1 MTFCK
6 LTKAQTADAKNKQV
20 LFCKQIF
27 NVSIRKKH
35 NAMKGSVFSTY
46 QVEILTGTL
55 SSPAVGTI
63 IKYYSR
69 TTSSFGYGS
78 VGRRNVEVKASS
90 GKTIGGLTELKVT
103 YGSCESGDSG
113 GPFFQDAS
121 SGAKYCGVLH
131 GNRTDSSGNM
141 YVFSHHIH
149 ISLALVFRSGQAN
162 YAQLGVHLDACF
174 AMPFLIRLKFLPLL
188 TFQT

>member
-1 MTFCK
+1 
-6 LTKAQTADAKNKQV
+6 
-20 LFCKQIF
+20 
-27 NVSIRKKH
+27 
-35 NAMKGSVFSTY
+35 MKGSVFSTY

-113 GPFFQDAS
+113 GPFVQEAA

-141 YVFSHHIH
+141 YVYFTPYTYISSAGFSVRT
-149 ISLALVFRSGQAN
+149 S
-162 YAQLGVHLDACF
+162 
-174 AMPFLIRLKFLPLL
+174 
-188 TFQT
+188 